1 MDGNGGQQPAG
12 GLGSVLTSMFVRGAT
27 DVRSR
32 AAPIQ
37 QRVAE
42 TAFNA
47 ITNHVSDE
55 VRQMMGWLFRTV
67 ADHPDTPTE
76 VRTLFRN
83 LGNHRG
89 QAMAWIGGTATG
101 AAMGGGLMNL
111 LANAMN
117 PVVLPLIAAEPHG
130 VLTPGDAAQ
139 ASVRGFTGPVPMAR
153 EAAYSG
159 ISGERFRVLEGL
171 SETRPTLNE
180 LQALLNRGSIPA
192 SDATVYLRQQGYRQA
207 VINDLLSLRTVD
219 ITPENAAAMWNRDI
233 VSIEEGRRVA
243 QRWGL
248 SPRDFDRL
256 TLLGGEPPSPMELL
270 MAWRRGVL
278 DEGDVDRGLV
288 QGPLRKEWIPA
299 IKALQW
305 EPLSPGEAADSVNQG
320 HLGLEAATRE
330 ARLSGVRPEHF
341 SLMIEN
347 AGLPPGIEFA
357 DEAYNRGLITD
368 AQWTAMFLE
377 SRIKNRYIPLMKS
390 MRTRLIPQETI
401 RMLFREGVYTLEQ
414 AIDGMRGHGFSPTD
428 ARALMELEVARRNEG
443 TKDLTRAQVVDLFED
458 DIIDGS
464 EARQMLST
472 QGYSPEEVEW
482 QILIAEVTKMRRFV
496 NAAITRIRNAYVGG
510 HIDEEEV
517 NGRLSDLGLSAMR
530 SNDLVAIWDIERET
544 ITAQLT
550 PTQILAAAKK
560 DIIDWNDA
568 YQRLTR
574 RGYDPLDAWILVTSN
589 GGDLPRP

>member
-1 MDGNGGQQPAG
+1 MDDNGGQQPAG

-27 DVRSR
+27 DVRNR

-42 TAFNA
+42 VAFNA

-67 ADHPDTPTE
+67 AEHPDTSPE

-111 LANAMN
+111 LSNYMN
-117 PVVLPLIAAEPHG
+117 PAILPLISADPNG
-130 VLTPGDAAQ
+130 VLSPSDAARAFVSGLGSNVDLPKE
-139 ASVRGFTGPVPMAR
+139 AS
-153 EAAYSG
+153 YSG
-159 ISGERFRVLEGL
+159 ISRKRFDTLVSLAMA
-171 SETRPTLNE
+171 RPTPNE
-180 LQALLNRGSIPA
+180 LQVMLNRGDITMEWAVQQMRSHGYSIE
-192 SDATVYLRQQGYRQA
+192 SIGNLLKLRQLDVSA
-207 VINDLLSLRTVD
+207 PDL
-219 ITPENAAAMWNRDI
+219 AAMWNRDI
-233 VSIEEGRRVA
+233 VSMEQLIALGRRVGYDETEMRRFA
-243 QRWGL
+243 
-248 SPRDFDRL
+248 
-256 TLLGGEPPSPMELL
+256 LLGGEPPSPMELL

-305 EPLSPGEAADSVNQG
+305 EPLSPNDAADSVNQG

-341 SLMIEN
+341 NLMIEN

-357 DEAYNRGLITD
+357 DEAYNRGIITD
-368 AQWTAMFLE
+368 AQWTSMFLE

-414 AIDGMRGHGFSPTD
+414 AIDGMRGHGFSPAD

-472 QGYSPEEVEW
+472 QGYSAEEVEW

-510 HIDEEEV
+510 HIDEAEV